1 MWEDHQMIDFP
12 ITDVLDDDHCT
23 LWLERHFHPGGW
35 PCPHGGSSDRRLFRA
50 QGHLPAYRCRVCHG
64 SDTLVTGTVFATTH
78 QAPATLVRLLRGM
91 AQGEPTAR
99 LARE

>member
-1 MWEDHQMIDFP
+1 M
-12 ITDVLDDDHCT
+12 
-23 LWLERHFHPGGW
+23 
-35 PCPHGGSSDRRLFRA
+35 A
-50 QGHLPAYRCRVCHG
+50 